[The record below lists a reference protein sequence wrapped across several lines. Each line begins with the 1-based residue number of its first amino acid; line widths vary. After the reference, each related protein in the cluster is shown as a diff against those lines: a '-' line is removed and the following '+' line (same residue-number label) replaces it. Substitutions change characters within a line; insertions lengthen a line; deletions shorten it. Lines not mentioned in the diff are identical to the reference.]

1 MYQLERRTCGLSV
14 MASLKTKYALN
25 KNGEFTSRGLGNSI
39 IEEIVDEL
47 RIKKDIKLFDLKNN
61 LLAAYRD
68 IVECGKPQLL
78 FFASV
83 NLTKDAIDMVFTR
96 EAKQIK
102 RRLKKEKWDAYLRQL
117 QDGEHLIRVDKE
129 ELKKL

>member
-1 MYQLERRTCGLSV
+1 